1 MEGATDKL
9 QYTGDHYGGVLIEA
23 DALPGDLVVFGQMLE
38 ASLAQWREEEK
49 RGVWLKVPSA
59 KAHLISIAVELGF
72 AFHHADPAYVMLT
85 LWLPKKTPS
94 TLPGFASHYVG
105 VGGVVIN
112 DKTQEILVVKERNG
126 PITKIW
132 KFPGGMLE
140 LGEEIKD
147 GVVREVKEETGIDA
161 RFVSLLCFRENTQ
174 SFHGRS
180 DLYFVC
186 RLEPLS
192 FDIKKQDSEI
202 EECKWMP
209 MSEFVGLPYYKGLYK
224 KIIDVAAKSA
234 GDGGYRGLAAENL
247 PIVFR
252 SGTNT
257 LYHAAASL

>member
-1 MEGATDKL
+1 MDGATDKL
-9 QYTGDHYGGVLIEA
+9 QYTGDHYGGVLIDA

-38 ASLAQWREEEK
+38 ASLAQWRDEEK
-49 RGVWLKVPSA
+49 RGVWLKVPST

-161 RFVSLLCFRENTQ
+161 VQ
-174 SFHGRS
+174 S

-209 MSEFVGLPYYKGLYK
+209 ISEFVGLPYYKGLYK
-224 KIIDVAAKSA
+224 KIIDLAAKSA
-234 GDGGYRGLAAENL
+234 GEGGYRGLAVENL

-257 LYHAAASL
+257 LYHAASL